1 MKYAHDE
8 ENQPNLLENLEAL
21 SHGSPLYSGDLGSIL
36 GDEDDRWMLLEN
48 NARIDL
54 EVECWGRRLA

>member
-1 MKYAHDE
+1 MKYQHDD

-21 SHGSPLYSGDLGSIL
+21 SLHSPLYSGDLGSIL
-36 GDEDDRWMLLEN
+36 GDEDDAWMLFEKN
-48 NARIDL
+48 TRIDL